1 MTYDELH
8 SLINSDEDFRIERT
22 TSTTA
27 MDKFQEAI
35 CAFANDLPGLRKK
48 GYLLIG
54 VRDNGTPCGLK
65 VDDSL
70 MKRIAAIRSD
80 GNILPLPTMTTEKV
94 STPEGDVLVVE
105 VTPMF
110 STPVRY
116 RGRTFIRIGPRR
128 DIATLDEERI
138 LAERCTAA
146 QETFD
151 VMPCREATL
160 EDLDI
165 EMIERDYLPN
175 AIDSDVLASDHRT
188 LKEQL
193 VSLRLYNL
201 QHDCP
206 NIATVLLF
214 GKNPKFFF
222 PGAYVQ
228 FVRFAGLNNGSEILN
243 EREFRGNI
251 FTLLPRLEQFIDDAI
266 VTRRPVFVSTL
277 REKDVFNYPAKAL
290 RELMMNAYMHRDYQ
304 SNMPIRLYQ
313 YADRIEVMNAG
324 GLYGKARPEN
334 FPHVNDYRNP
344 VIAEAL
350 KIRKYVNRF
359 NRGISSVQELL
370 LANASPAATFDV
382 NLVTAFKAIV
392 PDAEYAE
399 AQAVTRVANVVAKEL
414 SERQRTVYEMIRDSV
429 AKGVVLN
436 ADIIAQQL
444 AVSSRSIQRD
454 LNVLAAK
461 QLIRHIG
468 SKKTGNW
475 EPTLE

>member
-175 AIDSDVLASDHRT
+175 AIDSDVLA
-188 LKEQL
+188 
-193 VSLRLYNL
+193 
-201 QHDCP
+201 
-206 NIATVLLF
+206 
-214 GKNPKFFF
+214 
-222 PGAYVQ
+222 
-228 FVRFAGLNNGSEILN
+228 
-243 EREFRGNI
+243 
-251 FTLLPRLEQFIDDAI
+251 
-266 VTRRPVFVSTL
+266 
-277 REKDVFNYPAKAL
+277 
-290 RELMMNAYMHRDYQ
+290 
-304 SNMPIRLYQ
+304 
-313 YADRIEVMNAG
+313 
-324 GLYGKARPEN
+324 
-334 FPHVNDYRNP
+334 
-344 VIAEAL
+344 
-350 KIRKYVNRF
+350 
-359 NRGISSVQELL
+359 
-370 LANASPAATFDV
+370 NASPAATFDV

-429 AKGVVLN
+429 TKGVVLN